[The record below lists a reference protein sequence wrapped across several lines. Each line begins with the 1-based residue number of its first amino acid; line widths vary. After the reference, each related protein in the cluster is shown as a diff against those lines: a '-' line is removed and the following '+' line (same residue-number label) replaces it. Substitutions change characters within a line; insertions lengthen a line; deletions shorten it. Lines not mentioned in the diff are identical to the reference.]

1 MTQHFSYQF
10 SQLLSKPKFSVLEKI
25 KTIGSTYMVAAG
37 LQPGKEGERAVS
49 LLTYLYQTI
58 VKLKDL
64 KLKNLKKDQTN
75 QCLFGGKFQ
84 SVDTFSDYVRKLKK
98 S

>member
-1 MTQHFSYQF
+1 MTKQF
-10 SQLLSKPKFSVLEKI
+10 FCSIFQLLSKPKFSVLEKI

-75 QCLFGGKFQ
+75 
-84 SVDTFSDYVRKLKK
+84 
-98 S
+98 

>member
-1 MTQHFSYQF
+1 
-10 SQLLSKPKFSVLEKI
+10 
-25 KTIGSTYMVAAG
+25 MVAAG

-75 QCLFGGKFQ
+75 
-84 SVDTFSDYVRKLKK
+84 
-98 S
+98 